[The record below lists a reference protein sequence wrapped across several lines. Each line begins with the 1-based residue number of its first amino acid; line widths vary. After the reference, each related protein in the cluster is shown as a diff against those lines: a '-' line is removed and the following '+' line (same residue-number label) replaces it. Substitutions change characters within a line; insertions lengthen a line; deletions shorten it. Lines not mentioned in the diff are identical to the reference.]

1 MYLVLVLSLIP
12 AVFFCLLQMPF
23 ACSECQIDYVLGE
36 AVKGHFIVTVNR
48 LRSDLVIDCDS
59 DIQKGCQ
66 VYTAMM
72 IAYCPWPVD
81 ADMVELKDK
90 QKYLS
95 AHNARFR
102 RTFSLY
108 ISAMCLH
115 VYRQFLLDS
124 TP

>member
-12 AVFFCLLQMPF
+12 VVFCLLQIPF
-23 ACSECQIDYVLGE
+23 ACSEYQIDYVLGE
-36 AVKGHFIVTVNR
+36 AVKGDFVTFNR
-48 LRSDLVIDCDS
+48 LRSDLVINCDS

-66 VYTAMM
+66 VYAAMV

-115 VYRQFLLDS
+115 VYRQFLLDN